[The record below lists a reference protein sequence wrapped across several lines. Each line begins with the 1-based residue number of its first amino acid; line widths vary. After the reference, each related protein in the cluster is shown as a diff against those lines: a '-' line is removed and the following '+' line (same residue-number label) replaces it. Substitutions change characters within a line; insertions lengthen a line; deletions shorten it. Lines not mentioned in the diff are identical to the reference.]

1 MVKSFVLKNI
11 YLILKK
17 YQAKTRLT
25 INLKNEKKKL
35 KDMECNMLKNC
46 QIPKN

>member
-1 MVKSFVLKNI
+1 MEKSFVLKNI

-17 YQAKTRLT
+17 LQVKTRQT

-35 KDMECNMLKNC
+35 KDMECNMLKNYW
-46 QIPKN
+46 IPKN